1 MTFIARLVLL
11 TVAALALVVAGG
23 CGGSDTKKSN
33 DYIKEINKVQQDFAT
48 NVQKVGSS
56 SSAGSDPLAAAQK
69 TFADLKMAIDK
80 AISDLKAVEPPDK
93 VKDLHAQ
100 LVGEMDEFATEVKA
114 AGDSLKSKDPQKILQ
129 AQSKFATDAGS
140 IETKVTQTID
150 QINTKL
156 RD

>member
-1 MTFIARLVLL
+1 MTFIPRLVIV
-11 TVAALALVVAGG
+11 TVAALALVVGSG
-23 CGGSDTKKSN
+23 CGSDTKKSN
-33 DYIKEINKVQQDFAT
+33 DYIKQINKVQQDFAT

-56 SSAGSDPLAAAQK
+56 ASAGSDPLASAQK
-69 TFADLKMAIDK
+69 TFADLKTAIDK
-80 AISDLKAVEPPDK
+80 AISDLKAVSPPDK
-93 VKDLHAQ
+93 VKDLHSQ
-100 LVGEMDEFATEVKA
+100 LVAEMNQFSQEVKT

-156 RD
+156 HS